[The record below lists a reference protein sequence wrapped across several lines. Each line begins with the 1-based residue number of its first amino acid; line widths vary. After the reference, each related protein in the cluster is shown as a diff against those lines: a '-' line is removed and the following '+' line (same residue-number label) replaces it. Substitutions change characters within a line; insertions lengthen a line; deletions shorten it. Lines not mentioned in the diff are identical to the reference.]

1 VEVQILSRAQN
12 NYNFMSKIFFSLK
25 KVHKII
31 QDSKPSK
38 VCLVTSVK
46 LAEELSWAIKKLN
59 IEKSQIIL
67 LPDGEKAKD
76 WKEIER
82 LLLRFISMG
91 LDRKSLIIAFGGG
104 TIGDSVG
111 FATAI
116 YLRGINY
123 IQIPT
128 TLLAQVDS
136 AHGGK
141 TGINFQNYK
150 NQIGSFHL
158 PIAVIIDTRF
168 INSLPKEQIIS
179 GLGEIIKAGFIKDVS
194 ILSLLKKHTVSDF
207 VTSSDLEKVVKK
219 SIAVKEYFVSK
230 DFEDSNLRSVLNV
243 GHTFGHAIELKYK
256 ISHGMAVIMGMLQE
270 FAFTESQKLTAS
282 SVRENLENLL
292 CNLGIKVDTIL
303 KADFKIITH
312 DKKIIGNNILFP
324 VVESEGKV
332 KLISLPVN
340 KFIKK

>member
-1 VEVQILSRAQN
+1 
-12 NYNFMSKIFFSLK
+12 MSKIFFSLRD
-25 KVHKII
+25 VHKII
-31 QDSKPSK
+31 QDNKPSK

-46 LAEELSWAIKKLN
+46 LLKELGWAIKELN
-59 IEKSQIIL
+59 IKKSQIIL

-76 WKEIER
+76 WNEIEK
-82 LLLRFISMG
+82 LLLKFISIG
-91 LDRKSLIIAFGGG
+91 LDRKSLVIALGGG

-141 TGINFQNYK
+141 TGINFKNYK

-168 INSLPKEQIIS
+168 VRSLPKEQIIS
-179 GLGEIIKAGFIKDVS
+179 GLGEIIKAGFVKDVS
-194 ILSLLKKHTVSDF
+194 ILSLLKKYTISDL
-207 VTSSDLEKVVKK
+207 VKSTDLEKVIKK
-219 SIAVKEYFVSK
+219 SIAVKEYFVRK
-230 DFEDSNLRSVLNV
+230 DFEDSKLRSILNV
-243 GHTFGHAIELKYK
+243 GHTFGHAIEIKHK
-256 ISHGMAVIMGMLQE
+256 ISHGRAVIVGMLQE
-270 FAFTESQKLTAS
+270 FAFTESQKLTKP
-282 SVRENLENLL
+282 SVRINLEDLL
-292 CNLGIKVDTIL
+292 CQLEIEVDTKL
-303 KADFKIITH
+303 KADFKIIAH
-312 DKKIIGNNILFP
+312 DKKIIGDSILFP

-332 KLISLPVN
+332 KLVNLPIQKLIN
-340 KFIKK
+340 KK